1 MFSNNDYINNLNS
14 EFSNSKPFNKR
25 DVFREFEKYVIDKD
39 QLHQAIDCG
48 LFHYDYVQ
56 YCNFMK
62 GTLYEEGINV
72 IIEVCRNAFL
82 ADSARAS
89 LGIKNG
95 YANISK
101 GFASYTQFTLLQTPI
116 QEIERFDLLVKAEFQ
131 MIGERIENSLKPYI
145 FFLNEMCRIIQN
157 KPSLQAKLGVALD
170 ALMSHNE
177 VFRGLYKGLLL
188 DVSASQWRNIADHN
202 DYVIKGDEIEIE
214 YGSTERINKI
224 VSRDD
229 LMCLIKTIDTL
240 LYMHKTAFTLLS
252 IDYFSHMDIKAQSQS
267 KNENTNMDDCIS
279 QLVETSYAFNCQL
292 ESIDLKASPAEI
304 VVNSKSTL
312 LDKESLIKYLNIVG
326 NFIDKN
332 YHMLIYRN
340 GKVEYQVNYTDQKLY
355 VYKYKI

>member
-1 MFSNNDYINNLNS
+1 MFSNSDYINNLNS
-14 EFSNSKPFNKR
+14 EFNHSKSFNKQ
-25 DVFREFEKYVIDKD
+25 DVFGEFEKYVIDKD
-39 QLHQAIDCG
+39 RLLNAIDCG

-56 YCNFMK
+56 YRDFMK
-62 GTLYEEGINV
+62 GTLFEDGINV

-82 ADSARAS
+82 ADSTRAS
-89 LGIKNG
+89 LGMKNG
-95 YANISK
+95 YASISK
-101 GFASYTQFTLLQTPI
+101 GFASYTQFALLQTPI
-116 QEIERFDLLVKAEFQ
+116 QEIERFDLLVKAAFQ
-131 MIGERIENSLKPYI
+131 TIGERIENSLKPYI

-170 ALMSHNE
+170 ALMSYNE
-177 VFRGLYKGLLL
+177 VFCSLHKGLLL

-202 DYVIKGDEIEIE
+202 DYVIKDDEIEIE

-252 IDYFSHMDIKAQSQS
+252 IDYFAHMDIKAQSQS

-292 ESIDLKASPAEI
+292 ESIDLTVSPAEI

-326 NFIDKN
+326 FFVDKN
-332 YHMLIYRN
+332 YHMLIYRK

-355 VYKYKI
+355 VYKHKI

>member
-1 MFSNNDYINNLNS
+1 MFSNSDYINNLNN
-14 EFSNSKPFNKR
+14 EFNNSKPFSKQ
-25 DVFREFEKYVIDKD
+25 DVFDEFEKYVVDKD
-39 QLHQAIDCG
+39 CLRQVIDCG

-56 YCNFMK
+56 YRDFMK
-62 GTLYEEGINV
+62 GTLFEDGINV

-82 ADSARAS
+82 ADSTRTS
-89 LGIKNG
+89 LGMKNG

-101 GFASYTQFTLLQTPI
+101 GFASYTQFALLQTPI
-116 QEIERFDLLVKAEFQ
+116 QEIERFDLLVKAAFQ
-131 MIGERIENSLKPYI
+131 MIGEWIENSLKPYV

-170 ALMSHNE
+170 ALMAYND
-177 VFRGLYKGLLL
+177 VFCGLYKGLLL

-202 DYVIKGDEIEIE
+202 DYVIKGDVIEIQ
-214 YGSTERINKI
+214 YGSTDRISKI

-229 LMCLIKTIDTL
+229 LMCVIKTIDTL

-267 KNENTNMDDCIS
+267 KNENTNIDDCIS

-292 ESIDLKASPAEI
+292 ESIDLKVSPAEM
-304 VVNSKSTL
+304 VVNSKGTL
-312 LDKESLIKYLNIVG
+312 LDKESLLKYLNIVG

-332 YHMLIYRN
+332 YHMLIYRE
-340 GKVEYQVNYTDQKLY
+340 GEMEYQVNYTDHKLY